1 MCKFAIVTDSC
12 CDLPAGLAREMDLS
26 VINLSVRV
34 EDQTFVNHLD
44 WREVSA
50 GDFYG
55 LLRAQKS
62 SSTSA
67 PSLGDYLQV
76 LEPLLEQGRDVLVL
90 SFSSALS
97 STAAT
102 V

>member
-62 SSTSA
+62 SSTSGRPWGTICRA
-67 PSLGDYLQV
+67 WSRCWSRAGTCWCSAF
-76 LEPLLEQGRDVLVL
+76 PLP
-90 SFSSALS
+90 
-97 STAAT
+97 
-102 V
+102 